1 MDGIYKMYL
10 FLTLSLI
17 FSTVNVN
24 IVLTIPNSTRFL
36 VWLSAKLY
44 TVPPINNTSLINIIK
59 KLNKL
64 LPTTF
69 PTATLKLPILTRE
82 THDVSSG
89 RDVAIPNNKAP
100 AKLAPKLSL
109 AAIIS
114 VTYVINILENTNP
127 KLTKINLTI
136 ICFNESD
143 VVIAASS
150 SPSSAEPVSYTH
162 LTLPTKA

>member
-10 FLTLSLI
+10 FLILSLI
-17 FSTVNVN
+17 FSTVKIN
-24 IVLTIPNSTRFL
+24 IVLINPNKTKFF
-36 VWLSAKLY
+36 VWLSVKLY
-44 TVPPINNTSLINIIK
+44 TVPPINSKSLINIIK

-114 VTYVINILENTNP
+114 VTYVINILDITNP
-127 KLTKINLTI
+127 MLT
-136 ICFNESD
+136 
-143 VVIAASS
+143 
-150 SPSSAEPVSYTH
+150 
-162 LTLPTKA
+162 

>member
-1 MDGIYKMYL
+1 M
-10 FLTLSLI
+10 
-17 FSTVNVN
+17 
-24 IVLTIPNSTRFL
+24 
-36 VWLSAKLY
+36 
-44 TVPPINNTSLINIIK
+44 
-59 KLNKL
+59 
-64 LPTTF
+64 
-69 PTATLKLPILTRE
+69 KLPILTRE

-150 SPSSAEPVSYTH
+150 SPSSAEPLSSPDIVLTPNIYSTNTIIDVIETVNISKLSTFNIFKATATYIATVTH
-162 LTLPTKA
+162 AV